1 MRIDNITLHNF
12 RQYYGSNFVDLTT
25 TEESNIILIGG
36 KNGYGKTNFLLSLV
50 WCLYGEDISK
60 IDENFKKEINK
71 DGNYAKFLKGTLN
84 ETAQKSG
91 DHLFSVEMTISGVEL
106 PEIQDVDSNKQY
118 SCKVKREYNATTSI
132 DSFDITVIGITKDIL
147 NSTDDKINFVNDYL
161 IPIEAAKF
169 VFFDAEK
176 IASWAELNTKE
187 EGAVLNDAIGKILG
201 LDVYEDLV
209 KDLHVYTDGLRKES
223 ATNQVRQQIITT
235 EKGIELN
242 AEKIEALETEISDKQ
257 DKILKYKEEINK
269 YESYLAVHSNKTETE
284 GGLEALYQ
292 HRNLLRDRIKSLEVD
307 FNELAE
313 SLPFAIAA
321 ANLEDVLSHV
331 SIQESN
337 TNLTNNNIE
346 LVSKTDEV
354 IERVFN
360 QPPEPTDGALS
371 WSKKAFYADKLK
383 SIIQTIFAQG
393 TDSLVELDFE
403 HDLTRSDNDLLHDTF
418 NLVKQQSENIFEAT
432 IQQFNTSK
440 DEITNIDNRIKKI
453 ESDAQDE
460 EIIDYTN
467 KKADLERKVEK
478 LIEEKGAVLNQKD
491 ILKRETE
498 NLNLSLQVLLKRIS
512 VSQHK
517 AKKLDKA
524 NDYIEALEG
533 FIKEQKSAKC
543 DVLETLIYDEMQ
555 KLMHKLSNA
564 ESSGFIAA
572 VKAEVLPENN
582 GLKITLYNDDGEV
595 RAKESLSQGEKQIYI
610 SCLIKAIISL
620 SISEYPIFI
629 DTPLGRLDDE
639 HIRQILVNYYPDL
652 ANQVV
657 LMATNNEIPPSR
669 YKLVKQH
676 VARTYL
682 LENNSRQTTFKKG
695 YFQNYEN

>member
-1 MRIDNITLHNF
+1 MRIDSITLNNF

-25 TEESNIILIGG
+25 TETSNIILIGG

-50 WCLYGEDISK
+50 WCLYGEDIAK
-60 IDENFKKEINK
+60 IDDNFRKEIQK
-71 DGNYAKFLKGTLN
+71 DGNYSKFLKGTLN
-84 ETAQKSG
+84 ETAQKKG
-91 DHLFSVEMTISGVEL
+91 DQHFSVEMTISGVEL
-106 PEIQDVDSNKQY
+106 PEMQGVSPDQQY
-118 SCKVKREYNATTSI
+118 ACTVKREYDAVTSI
-132 DSFDITVIGITKDIL
+132 DSFDIHIQGVATDIL
-147 NSTDDKINFVNDYL
+147 KSLDDKINFVNDYL

-209 KDLHVYTDGLRKES
+209 RDLHIYTDGLRKES

-235 EKGIELN
+235 EKGIQLN
-242 AEKIEALETEISDKQ
+242 AEKIEAFETDISEKQ
-257 DKILKYKEEINK
+257 DKILKFKEEIAK
-269 YESYLAVHSNKTETE
+269 YESYLAIHSNKTESE
-284 GGLEALYQ
+284 GGLDTLYQ
-292 HRNLLRDRIKSLEVD
+292 QRNQLKNKVRELELD

-321 ANLEDVLSHV
+321 AHLEDVIV
-331 SIQESN
+331 QMSIQE
-337 TNLTNNNIE
+337 NNNSVANKNVE
-346 LVSKTDEV
+346 LASKTDEV

-360 QPPEPTDGALS
+360 HPPEPSDGGIS
-371 WSKKAFYADKLK
+371 WSKKAFYAEKLK
-383 SIIQTIFAQG
+383 SIIQDIF
-393 TDSLVELDFE
+393 TENVENAVDLEFE
-403 HDLTRSDNDLLHDTF
+403 HDLTRSDNELLRETF
-418 NLVKQQSENIFEAT
+418 DLVKQQSENVFEAT
-432 IQQFNTSK
+432 IQQFNAVK
-440 DEITNIDNRIKKI
+440 DEISGIDNRIKKI

-491 ILKRETE
+491 IVKRETE

-533 FIKEQKSAKC
+533 FIKEQKSDKC
-543 DVLETLIYDEMQ
+543 QVLETLIYEEMQ
-555 KLMHKLSNA
+555 KLMHKLSNT